1 MFLLILTL
9 IFALLIAIFTIQNA
23 LPVAINFLWFRAEVS
38 LVLVILGSVFA
49 GAIIVYLIVLWQEY
63 RRKRKDNYNPS
74 PVIEVK
80 DVDKSK

>member
-23 LPVAINFLWFRAEVS
+23 LPVAINFLWFRAQVS

-49 GAIIVYLIVLWQEY
+49 GAIIVYLIVLWREY
-63 RRKRKDNYNPS
+63 RRKRKDDYNPS
-74 PVIEVK
+74 PVIEVQ
-80 DVDKSK
+80 DVDKST